1 MSSALPIEATMTIVL
16 STMFAILIGMHSI
29 QSPSN
34 ATSSRYD
41 SRSLARSLP
50 IQLPDPRTEPTKY
63 CYESFCWKYTVV
75 WIGIFGFIVVSQS
88 YEYFT
93 AWSYIFVC
101 GGLAMPLVMQ
111 PVIYPRACTIK
122 VKGKLI
128 SNPDAKRP
136 FSERYST
143 KATLYLLTYSF
154 IGNYWYTQYFYSVLK
169 AKYTMPSH
177 RLNDLPIAMFLATHF
192 YFCTYHVCVSNSILR
207 FVDLRYKSGWK
218 KGVLFWFTVLFL
230 SYFTAFME
238 TLTISS
244 FPYYSF
250 EDRTVAYVWGSAFY
264 GIYFLVSFPG
274 FYYFDSDVD
283 GKMNK
288 NVSLWDAFTT
298 ACGHGMMILTLLD
311 FVRLYL
317 GIPLVIKGVA
327 FAVTTWNTLVT
338 WYYGEH
344 MGNLASK
351 LFTLWRLKTNT
362 FLCDIANC
370 KCTLNG

>member
-1 MSSALPIEATMTIVL
+1 MDTSLSNGALPIEATMTIVL
-16 STMFAILIGMHSI
+16 STMFAILIGMHSV
-29 QSPSN
+29 QSPSDKT
-34 ATSSRYD
+34 TSRRD
-41 SRSLARSLP
+41 SQSNTTTAWP

-63 CYESFCWKYTVV
+63 CYEVFCWKYTVV
-75 WIGIFGFIVVSQS
+75 WIGIFGFIVVSKS

-101 GGLAMPLVMQ
+101 GGLALPLMLQ
-111 PVIYPRACTIK
+111 PIIYPQAYPIE
-122 VKGKLI
+122 VDGKKALL
-128 SNPDAKRP
+128 NPDVSRT

-143 KATLYLLTYSF
+143 KVTLYLLTYSF
-154 IGNYWYTQYFYSVLK
+154 IGNYWYTHYFYSVLK

-177 RLNDLPIAMFLATHF
+177 RLNDVPIAMFLATHF

-207 FVDLRYKSGWK
+207 FVDTRYKAGWR
-218 KGVLFWFTVLFL
+218 KGVLFWYTVLFL

-274 FYYFDSDVD
+274 FYYFDSNVD
-283 GKMNK
+283 GKK
-288 NVSLWDAFTT
+288 HKSLSLWDAFTT
-298 ACGHGMMILTLLD
+298 ACGHAMMILTLLD

-317 GIPLVIKGVA
+317 GIPLVINGVA
-327 FAVTTWNTLVT
+327 FAVT
-338 WYYGEH
+338 
-344 MGNLASK
+344 S
-351 LFTLWRLKTNT
+351 
-362 FLCDIANC
+362 
-370 KCTLNG
+370 